1 MDSTDVIYNGLKD
14 AGINFIVSVPCANLK
29 KLLNL
34 VEEDDEIKHIPVTRE
49 EEGFGICVGAYMGG
63 MKPAILMQN
72 SGLGNSVNVLA
83 SLNKLYNFPILMIIS
98 HRGTF
103 GESVYG
109 QIPMSKAT
117 TKILDSLDITYHKVE
132 NPNESQD
139 TVKKA
144 WKLASISEEP
154 IALLF
159 DIKYWSRSVDDEKI
173 WCY

>member
-34 VEEDDEIKHIPVTRE
+34 VEKDEEIKHVPVTRE
-49 EEGFGICVGAYMGG
+49 EEGFGICAGAYMGG

-83 SLNKLYNFPILMIIS
+83 SLNKLYNFPILIIIS

-103 GESVYG
+103 GEGVYG

-117 TKILDSLDITYHKVE
+117 TKIFDSLDIIYYKVN
-132 NPNESQD
+132 NPNESQEI
-139 TVKKA
+139 VKKA
-144 WKLASISEEP
+144 WDLSSISEEP

-159 DIKYWSRSVDDEKI
+159 DINYWNRGVDDEKI
-173 WCY
+173 